1 MQMKQ
6 ALILFVCVALL
17 IVPALAQMETKTA
30 PSGQVI
36 WAVDM
41 DVPIGTTGTF
51 TATLQD
57 GTAVDGSFS
66 YIPTAF
72 ITVPIST
79 NVNLEGDTST
89 ATFYMPSTLKMSL
102 WHADTVNDTRQIKL
116 GYGQYAGL
124 WNDVVIVDAP
134 RSAITSFTITAD
146 KTVTTA
152 YEYRAAEDAAKDLAG
167 YKNQSIIDF
176 AWSVFWDALAFMQEL
191 YYWIVFFFVENLAL
205 ILALFF
211 AVPMAFAAR
220 SSRGNPERFLR
231 QYFKTLRGFFEF
243 IFQVW
248 RLLTETIGTVIGWFK
263 LV

>member
-1 MQMKQ
+1 MKR

-17 IVPALAQMETKTA
+17 IAPALAQVETTTA
-30 PSGQVI
+30 PTGQVI

-57 GTAVDGSFS
+57 GTTVDGTFS
-66 YIPTAF
+66 YTPTP
-72 ITVPIST
+72 ITYLPIST
-79 NVNLEGDTST
+79 SVDLEGDTST
-89 ATFYMPSTLKMSL
+89 GTFYVPANLKMSL
-102 WHADTVNDTRQIKL
+102 WHADTVNDTRQMKL
-116 GYGQYAGL
+116 GYGQYAGI
-124 WNDVVIVDAP
+124 WNDVVMVDAP
-134 RSAITSFTITAD
+134 RSAITSFTIAAD
-146 KTVTTA
+146 DTVTTT

-176 AWSVFWDALAFMQEL
+176 AWSVFWDSFSFLEDL
-191 YYWIVFFFVENLAL
+191 VYWIRFFFIDNIAL

-220 SSRGNPERFLR
+220 NSRCNPERFLR

-243 IFQVW
+243 IFSLW